1 MSDLASSS
9 SPRRPRYR
17 FVGCGARFRQR
28 AATVLWVL
36 ALVLPVPLVAAVPFA
51 VEVGWVHAVA
61 LSASVAATVLAVAD
75 MQGRTR

>member
-1 MSDLASSS
+1 
-9 SPRRPRYR
+9 
-17 FVGCGARFRQR
+17 
-28 AATVLWVL
+28 VLWVL